1 MSSNTSEE
9 TFEWVKTPAA
19 PWPTAP
25 EFDCG
30 VKTTSVS
37 SQQHVDKRP
46 ASH

>member
-9 TFEWVKTPAA
+9 TFEWVETPAA
-19 PWPTAP
+19 PSPTAP

-37 SQQHVDKRP
+37 SQQLEDERP